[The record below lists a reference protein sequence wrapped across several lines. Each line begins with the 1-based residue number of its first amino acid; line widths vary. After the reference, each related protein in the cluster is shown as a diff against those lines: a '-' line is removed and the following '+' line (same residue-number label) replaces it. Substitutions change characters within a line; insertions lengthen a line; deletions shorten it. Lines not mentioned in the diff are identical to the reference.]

1 MARPKRGNYATG
13 EAGLARYKEAL
24 RKYLAKTKKTTK
36 PEVKKPVAK
45 KPVAK
50 KPATKKPVAKKPV
63 AKKPVA
69 KKPVAKKP
77 ATTKTTTRP
86 KRTANNLKIKKATNT
101 AAKTTKQVIKKATPV
116 VKKAASTVRKK
127 AGEAKKTV
135 TKKVAS
141 VKKALNKKSPVKRP
155 TTTGQ
160 KLASKANKALQ
171 KAGKYAK
178 GSLAKNV
185 GSKLKAIGKGI
196 AKDPKSV
203 LKGAKGA
210 GASILAERATTAL
223 TNRAAKTIFG
233 KDRLKRGKEKLADV
247 RKNPDKYERTAL
259 GYRLKGTG
267 PKKESSTQRNIN
279 KQKKANTTPNRGLKI
294 RKTERSSRK
303 NTNKDYNAST
313 ATKKADKRFSTFRV
327 DSNENLKLQKERQ
340 KGNTETYSRK
350 LSPQAKKTKTTPAKT
365 TTTKKRMTAREKLRA
380 KNVKRFGQARV
391 DMLIRK
397 NKEFQAAKKD
407 KKKMAAYR
415 AKYG

>member
-1 MARPKRGNYATG
+1 MARPKRGNFATG

-24 RKYLAKTKKTTK
+24 KKYLAKTKKTTK

-50 KPATKKPVAKKPV
+50 KPATKKPA
-63 AKKPVA
+63 A

-77 ATTKTTTRP
+77 AITKTTTRP
-86 KRTANNLKIKKATNT
+86 KRTANNLKIKKAANT

-127 AGEAKKTV
+127 AGEAKQAV
-135 TKKVAS
+135 GKKVS
-141 VKKALNKKSPVKRP
+141 GVKKAFRKKAPKP
-155 TTTGQ
+155 TTPAQ
-160 KLASKANKALQ
+160 KAVSKVYQGGKKLIKKGLP
-171 KAGKYAK
+171 KAGK
-178 GSLAKNV
+178 
-185 GSKLKAIGKGI
+185 AIGSNLRSSVKGGVAGLATTALASAVNTRMDRAFAKRKGMTLKEYQAGKKKVRDSQRIIPTAIRTVKGI
-196 AKDPKSV
+196 AKRV
-203 LKGAKGA
+203 
-210 GASILAERATTAL
+210 
-223 TNRAAKTIFG
+223 
-233 KDRLKRGKEKLADV
+233 RGKS
-247 RKNPDKYERTAL
+247 
-259 GYRLKGTG
+259 G
-267 PKKESSTQRNIN
+267 ESSTQTNIN

-294 RKTERSSRK
+294 KKTERSSRK
-303 NTNKDYNAST
+303 NTNKDYNAPT
-313 ATKKADKRFSTFRV
+313 ATKTADKRFSTFRV

-350 LSPQAKKTKTTPAKT
+350 LSPQAQKTKTTPAKT